1 MEIRLLGPVE
11 ACCGG
16 VRLELGPRQ
25 QRFLLAVLA
34 LETNRLVPTDRLI
47 DLTWPAGPPRTA
59 RHAVQVSVSRL
70 RATLRAAPTG
80 GSVEVLSRAD
90 GYLLAAHPHLVDA
103 HLFRALVRQ
112 AHTTPG
118 GEARA
123 RLLRRAL
130 SLWRGPALA
139 GTGPPETVDGLVR
152 GLTEERLT
160 AQEERMDAELDA
172 GNHIQVLGGL
182 LELVARHPYRQR
194 FVAQLM
200 IAQHR
205 CGLTADAL
213 ATYRRTRSALA
224 REMGLDP
231 GVRLRRLEQA
241 ILRGDPELEPATR
254 TAAVR

>member
-11 ACCGG
+11 VRCGD

-34 LETNRLVPTDRLI
+34 LEANRLVPTDRLI

-70 RATLRAAPTG
+70 RAALRAAPAG

-90 GYLLAAHPHLVDA
+90 GYLLATHPHHVDA
-103 HLFRALVRQ
+103 HLFRSLVRQ
-112 AHTTPG
+112 AHATPR
-118 GEARA
+118 GETRA
-123 RLLRRAL
+123 QLLRRAL

-139 GTGPPETVDGLVR
+139 GAGPPGSRDGLIR

-160 AQEERMDAELDA
+160 AEEERVDAELHA
-172 GNHIQVLGGL
+172 GRHIQVLGGL

-205 CGLTADAL
+205 AGLTAEAL
-213 ATYRRTRSALA
+213 TTYRRARSTLA
-224 REMGLDP
+224 RELGLDLGP
-231 GVRLRRLEQA
+231 QLRQLERA
-241 ILRGDPELEPATR
+241 ILRGDPVLDHTPGTDAGD
-254 TAAVR
+254 